1 MNREEFY
8 RMRND
13 RSLRYAG
20 RVLDAER
27 RIVITADADYLE
39 TTAGQA
45 AVLVAVNLLSRMTP
59 SVSLG
64 FGDTRFQ
71 PMLQDSPMS
80 LHEFLLGQMK
90 DVDPNGSFNVK
101 GFSDDDYRVHA
112 GPTGAPWIVHGSDW
126 NAFVGEAPSPLA
138 SPGTSNPLGGAFA
151 AIMAAAKIFK
161 DAFPGNV
168 APIAANLLKWTCEL
182 AERCP
187 LINTR
192 DSLGNVWFVGA
203 GSVGSAIAYFL
214 VLAGVKFEA
223 TIFDGDSVKVENLD
237 RSPIFR
243 YEDVGESKAEVV
255 AKFLRAQGISATAE
269 RSWLDRSE
277 KWKQRQQGVPD
288 ILISAANERN
298 VRYAI
303 ESLLPPVQ
311 IYGTTGTNWQA
322 CVLRHIP
329 PQDPCTCCMFPPD
342 ASAPMKCATGVV
354 DVPVGGSDKTKQID
368 ASLPFLSFAAGL
380 MAAVEIVKLANRIP
394 GTSNR
399 AFFTPCGDPIVYPL
413 SLQRREKCL
422 CMTRSSAAHRTMVS
436 GSKYAN
442 LSRF

>member
-20 RVLDAER
+20 RVLDADR
-27 RIVITADADYLE
+27 RILITADADYLE

-45 AVLVAVNLLSRMTP
+45 TVLVAANLLSRMTP

-64 FGDTRFQ
+64 FGDTRIQ
-71 PMLQDSPMS
+71 PMPHDSPTS
-80 LHEFLLGQMK
+80 LHEFLLGQMT

-112 GPTGAPWIVHGSDW
+112 GPSGAPWIVHASDW

-138 SPGTSNPLGGAFA
+138 SPGTSNPFGGAFA
-151 AIMAAAKIFK
+151 AIMAAAKIFI
-161 DAFPGNV
+161 DIFPGNV

-182 AERCP
+182 AEPCP

-192 DSLGNVWFVGA
+192 DSLGNLWFVGA

-214 VLAGVKFEA
+214 ALAGVKFET

-269 RSWLDRSE
+269 PSWLDRSE

-288 ILISAANERN
+288 ILVSAANERN
-298 VRYAI
+298 IRYTI

-329 PQDPCTCCMFPPD
+329 SQDACSCCVFLPD
-342 ASAPMKCATGVV
+342 ASAPTKCAEGNVTVSSESGEKKEV
-354 DVPVGGSDKTKQID
+354 D

-380 MAAVEIVKLANRIP
+380 MAAVEIVKLSSGYKAA
-394 GTSNR
+394 SNR
-399 AFFTPCGDPIVYPL
+399 FFFTPRGDEIVYPL
-413 SLQRREKCL
+413 SMRRRANCL
-422 CMTRSSAAHRTMVS
+422 CGGRSSAAHQTMIA
-436 GSKYAN
+436 GSKYAD
-442 LSRF
+442 LCEF

>member
-20 RVLDAER
+20 RVLDADR
-27 RIVITADADYLE
+27 RIVITADPDYLE

-45 AVLVAVNLLSRMTP
+45 TVVVVANLLSRMTP
-59 SVSLG
+59 SVSVG
-64 FGDTRFQ
+64 FGDTRIQ
-71 PMLQDSPMS
+71 PTVRDSLTS
-80 LHEFLLGQMK
+80 LHEFLLKQMK
-90 DVDPNGSFNVK
+90 GVDPNGSFNVTTF
-101 GFSDDDYRVHA
+101 GDDDYRVHA
-112 GPTGAPWIVHGSDW
+112 GPTGAPWVVHGSDW
-126 NAFVGEAPSPLA
+126 NAFVGEPPSPLA
-138 SPGTSNPLGGAFA
+138 SQRTSNPFGGAFA
-151 AIMAAAKIFK
+151 AVMAAAKIFI
-161 DAFPGNV
+161 DVLPADV
-168 APIAANLLKWTCEL
+168 APIAINLLKWTCEL
-182 AERCP
+182 AECCP

-192 DSLGNVWFVGA
+192 DSLGKLWFVGA

-214 VLAGVKFEA
+214 ALAGVKFDA

-243 YEDVGESKAEVV
+243 HEDVGESKAEVV
-255 AKFLRAQGISATAE
+255 TRFLRARGISATAE
-269 RSWLDRSE
+269 PTWLDQSE
-277 KWKQRQQGVPD
+277 IWKQRQQGDPD

-298 VRYAI
+298 VRYSI
-303 ESLLPPVQ
+303 ENLLPPVQ

-329 PQDPCTCCMFPPD
+329 PQEPCSCCMFRPGPP
-342 ASAPMKCATGVV
+342 APTKCGGGVV
-354 DVPVGGSDKTKQID
+354 EIPADKGEPKQMD

-380 MAAVEIVKLANRIP
+380 MAAVEVVKLGTGIP
-394 GTSNR
+394 AGSNR
-399 AFFTPCGDPIVYPL
+399 AFFTPRADQIVYPL
-413 SLQRREKCL
+413 PQQRREKCL